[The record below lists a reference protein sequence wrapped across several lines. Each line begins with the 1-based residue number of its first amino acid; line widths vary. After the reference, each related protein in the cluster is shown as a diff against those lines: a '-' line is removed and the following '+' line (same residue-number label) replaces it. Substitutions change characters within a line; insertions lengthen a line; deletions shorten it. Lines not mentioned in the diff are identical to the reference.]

1 MTRLQIRENTCQGL
15 TVWLNLLQRQRRRKK
30 VYKSDTRTVGKSGCA
45 VSGIFALR
53 PQVGRLLLSSDRQNK
68 QAEMKKV
75 QKFHFENIES

>member
-30 VYKSDTRTVGKSGCA
+30 VYKSDTRTVGKRGCA